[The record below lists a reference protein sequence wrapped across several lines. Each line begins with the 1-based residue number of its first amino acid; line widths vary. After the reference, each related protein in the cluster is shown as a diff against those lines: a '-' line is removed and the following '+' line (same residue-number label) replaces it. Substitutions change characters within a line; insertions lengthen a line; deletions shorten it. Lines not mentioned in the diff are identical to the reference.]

1 MGPICQAPVGAPLIA
16 MAKRDVAEDRTSSP
30 APRPRMLP
38 GERDHSE
45 TLQIHH
51 L

>member
-1 MGPICQAPVGAPLIA
+1 MGPICQDPVGPPLRA
-16 MAKRDVAEDRTSSP
+16 MAKPDVAEDRTSSP
-30 APRPRMLP
+30 TPRPRMLP
-38 GERDHSE
+38 GERGHSG